1 MMPVSRQIKTV
12 IRVGPGGDA
21 VTAGIRK
28 ARKAWDEYQANAEF
42 SRDAVYGYLQ
52 VVFDI
57 IQGWKREGV
66 ADEYTLKALK
76 QHDFPIRM
84 KADPFGRLIYCST
97 GTWDN
102 PQMRSKWANVMQWV
116 AKHNKKA
123 RSFTE
128 FVTKNGGLNKCA
140 DLARDGF
147 GPDWT

>member
-1 MMPVSRQIKTV
+1 MPVSRQQESV
-12 IRVGPGGDA
+12 IRIGPGGDPVA
-21 VTAGIRK
+21 AGIRK
-28 ARKAWDEYQANAEF
+28 ARKAWNEYQANSGY
-42 SRDAVYGYLQ
+42 SRDAVYGYLE
-52 VVFDI
+52 VVFNI

-66 ADEYTLKALK
+66 ADEHTLKALK
-76 QHDFPIRM
+76 QHDFPIKM

-102 PQMRSKWANVMQWV
+102 PKMRSKWANVMQWV